1 MLQHRR
7 CRQTS
12 THVFLSLVGFIQ
24 RWWCDRRCHYPQS
37 IFLMDDDWMRDD
49 GWWIQGWWCEF
60 TRNQSSR
67 CSGDLLEGTWDL
79 CRGSLQ
85 RGTSSWSGID
95 WRKVYQKSEDIIC
108 LRIVPGISRTKK
120 LLTKQKL
127 LWSTWITLLHG
138 KYFSPS
144 ERWESVICWG
154 SSCLLHSFKTSF
166 LQVFFTV
173 LAWFS
178 GIEDKT
184 NADKFDKHL
193 WLDTTNGQWWRTGYF
208 DFHY

>member
-1 MLQHRR
+1 M
-7 CRQTS
+7 
-12 THVFLSLVGFIQ
+12 
-24 RWWCDRRCHYPQS
+24 
-37 IFLMDDDWMRDD
+37 MD

-67 CSGDLLEGTWDL
+67 CSGDLLEDMWDL
-79 CRGSLQ
+79 CRGLTQ

-95 WRKVYQKSEDIIC
+95 WRKVYQKSEDMIC

-144 ERWESVICWG
+144 ERWESVICRD
-154 SSCLLHSFKTSF
+154 SSCLLHSFKTSSLKFF
-166 LQVFFTV
+166 LLCLLGFLGLKTRPMPTSLINILGWIQ
-173 LAWFS
+173 LMDS
-178 GIEDKT
+178 G
-184 NADKFDKHL
+184 
-193 WLDTTNGQWWRTGYF
+193 G
-208 DFHY
+208 